1 MAKIFGIDLGTAN
14 TLICA
19 KGRGIILRA
28 PSVVAIND
36 TSREIVALGMSAKNM
51 LGKTPEGITAF
62 RPLRGGVIA
71 EYEVAS
77 KMVRGFLEVSGAF
90 SIFSRPAIIV
100 CIPHEATGVEKRA
113 LEDAIF
119 EAGARSVALIDEP
132 LAAAIG
138 TGLRVGAAK
147 GSMIVD
153 IGGGSTEIAVISHGG
168 IVSAGSVRIA
178 GDQFD
183 DAIVE
188 HLRKTRSTLI
198 GTATAEDLKRGC
210 GSAHAAFDKG
220 EMTVAGR
227 NLLSGLGATI
237 KVSSG
242 EIREAVREPLYE
254 IIDAIKHTLETTPP
268 ELSSDIYDYGIMLT
282 GGGAMLRGVD
292 RLISEKTGIKV
303 TVAKRPLEAV
313 CIGISR
319 VLESE
324 GQMGDLLRYR
334 GR

>member
-14 TLICA
+14 TLMCA
-19 KGRGIILRA
+19 KGKGIILRA

-36 TSREIVALGMSAKNM
+36 DSREIVALGMSAKSM

-71 EYEVAS
+71 EGEVAS
-77 KMVRGFLEVSGAF
+77 KMVRGYLEAVGAF
-90 SIFSRPAIIV
+90 SLFSRPAIIV
-100 CIPHEATGVEKRA
+100 CTPHAATGVEKRA

-138 TGLRVGAAK
+138 TGLRVGGVR
-147 GSMIVD
+147 GSMLVD
-153 IGGGSTEIAVISHGG
+153 IGGGSTEVAVISHGG
-168 IVSAGSVRIA
+168 IVSSGSIRIA
-178 GDQFD
+178 GDAFD

-188 HLRKTRSTLI
+188 YIKKTKDTLI
-198 GTATAEDLKRGC
+198 GVATAEELKRSC
-210 GSAHAAFDKG
+210 GSAHPDYDRNSCV
-220 EMTVAGR
+220 VAGR
-227 NLLSGLGATI
+227 NLLSGMGTMVNITSAD
-237 KVSSG
+237 
-242 EIREAVREPLYE
+242 IREAVKEPLEE
-254 IIDAIKHTLETTPP
+254 IIDAIKHTLESTPP
-268 ELSSDIYDYGIMLT
+268 ELSSDIYDFGIMLT
-282 GGGAMLRGVD
+282 GGGAMLRGTD
-292 RLISEKTGIKV
+292 KLISERTGIRV

-313 CIGISR
+313 CLGISR
-319 VLESE
+319 VIESE

>member
-14 TLICA
+14 TLICT
-19 KGRGIILRA
+19 KGKGIILRA

-36 TSREIVALGMSAKNM
+36 TSREIVALGKSAKNM

-90 SIFSRPAIIV
+90 SIFSRPSIIV

-119 EAGARSVALIDEP
+119 EAGARAVALIDEP
-132 LAAAIG
+132 IAAAIG

-147 GSMIVD
+147 GNMIVD

-168 IVSAGSVRIA
+168 IVSAGSTRIA
-178 GDQFD
+178 GDHFD
-183 DAIVE
+183 EAIVE
-188 HLRKTRSTLI
+188 HIRKTRNILI
-198 GTATAEDLKRGC
+198 GTSSAEDLKRAC
-210 GSAHAAFDKG
+210 GSAHPAYDRG
-220 EMTVAGR
+220 ELTVAGR
-227 NLLSGLGATI
+227 NLLGSLGSTI
-237 KVSSG
+237 RVSSS
-242 EIREAVREPLYE
+242 EIREALREPLDE
-254 IIDAIKHTLETTPP
+254 IIDVIKHTLETTPP
-268 ELSSDIYDYGIMLT
+268 ELSADIYDYGIMLT
-282 GGGAMLRGVD
+282 GGGAMLRGMD
-292 RLISEKTGIKV
+292 RLISEKTGVKV

-319 VLESE
+319 AIESE

>member
-1 MAKIFGIDLGTAN
+1 MAKIYGIDLGTAN
-14 TLICA
+14 TLICT
-19 KGRGIILRA
+19 KSRGIILRA

-36 TSREIVALGMSAKNM
+36 STRDIVALGMAAKNM

-77 KMVRGFLEVSGAF
+77 KMVRGYLEVIGAF
-90 SIFSRPAIIV
+90 SLFSRPSVIV
-100 CIPHEATGVEKRA
+100 CIPHEATDVEKRA

-138 TGLRVGAAK
+138 TGLRVGGAK

-168 IVSAGSVRIA
+168 TVSAGSVRVA
-178 GDQFD
+178 GDQLD
-183 DAIVE
+183 EAIVE
-188 HLRKTRSTLI
+188 HLRRHRDILI
-198 GTATAEDLKRGC
+198 GSATAEDLKRGY
-210 GSAHAAFDKG
+210 GSAHPAFDRG
-220 EMTVAGR
+220 ECTVAGR
-227 NLLSGLGATI
+227 NLLSGLGTNI
-237 KVSSG
+237 TVSSG
-242 EIREAVREPLYE
+242 EIREAVSEPLGR
-254 IIDAIKHTLETTPP
+254 IIDAIKNTLESTPP
-268 ELSSDIYDYGIMLT
+268 ELAADIYDYGVMLT
-282 GGGAMLRGVD
+282 GGGAMLRGMD
-292 RLISEKTGIKV
+292 RLISERTGIRV

-313 CIGISR
+313 CMGISR
-319 VLESE
+319 VIESE

>member
-19 KGRGIILRA
+19 KGKGIILRA

-36 TSREIVALGMSAKNM
+36 TSREIVALGMSAKSM

-90 SIFSRPAIIV
+90 SIFSRPSIIV

-119 EAGARSVALIDEP
+119 EAGARSVALIEEP

-178 GDQFD
+178 GDEFD
-183 DAIVE
+183 EAIVE
-188 HLRKTRSTLI
+188 HLRKTRNTLI

-210 GSAHAAFDKG
+210 GSAHSSFDKG
-220 EMTVAGR
+220 EMVVAGR
-227 NLLSGLGATI
+227 NLLSGMGATI
-237 KVSSG
+237 RVSSA
-242 EIREAVREPLYE
+242 EVREAVREPLGE
-254 IIDAIKHTLETTPP
+254 IIDAISHTLETTPP
-268 ELSSDIYDYGIMLT
+268 ELSADIYDYGIMLT
-282 GGGAMLRGVD
+282 GGGAMLRGID
-292 RLISEKTGIKV
+292 RLITEKTGIKV

>member
-14 TLICA
+14 TLICT
-19 KGRGIILRA
+19 KGKGIILRA

-36 TSREIVALGMSAKNM
+36 STREIVALGMAAKNM

-71 EYEVAS
+71 EYDVAS
-77 KMVRGFLEVSGAF
+77 KMIRGFLEARNAF
-90 SIFSRPAIIV
+90 SIFSRPSIIV

-119 EAGARSVALIDEP
+119 EAGARSVALIEEP
-132 LAAAIG
+132 LAGAIG

-183 DAIVE
+183 DSIVE
-188 HLRKTRSTLI
+188 YLRTTRSTLI
-198 GTATAEDLKRGC
+198 GVATAEDLKRAC
-210 GSAHAAFDKG
+210 GSAHPAFDNG
-220 EMTVAGR
+220 ELTVAGR
-227 NLLSGLGATI
+227 NLLNGMGTTI

-242 EIREAVREPLYE
+242 EIREALNEPLTE
-254 IIDAIKHTLETTPP
+254 VIDAIKHTLEMTPP

-282 GGGAMLRGVD
+282 GGGAMLRGIGK
-292 RLISEKTGIKV
+292 LINEKTGIKV
-303 TVAKRPLEAV
+303 TIAKRPLEAV

-319 VLESE
+319 VIESE

>member
-1 MAKIFGIDLGTAN
+1 MAKIFGMDLGTAN
-14 TLICA
+14 TLICT
-19 KGRGIILRA
+19 KGKGIILRA

-36 TSREIVALGMSAKNM
+36 SSREIVALGMSARSM

-77 KMVRGFLEVSGAF
+77 KMVRGFLEVSNAF
-90 SIFSRPAIIV
+90 SLFSRPEIIV

-113 LEDAIF
+113 LEDSIF
-119 EAGARSVALIDEP
+119 EAGARSVALVDEP

-138 TGLRVGAAK
+138 TGLRVGGAK

-153 IGGGSTEIAVISHGG
+153 IGGGSTEVAVISHGG
-168 IVSAGSVRIA
+168 IVSAGSIRVA
-178 GDQFD
+178 GDHFD

-188 HLRKTRSTLI
+188 YLRKTRDTFI
-198 GTATAEDLKRGC
+198 GVATAEELKRAC
-210 GSAHAAFDKG
+210 GSAHPAFDRG
-220 EMTVAGR
+220 EMKVAGR
-227 NLLSGLGATI
+227 NLLNGLGAI
-237 KVSSG
+237 ISVSSG
-242 EIREAVREPLYE
+242 EIREAVKEPLDQ
-254 IIDAIKHTLETTPP
+254 IIDAIKHTLESTPP

-282 GGGAMLRGVD
+282 GGGAMLRGTD
-292 RLISEKTGIKV
+292 RLISERTGIRV

-313 CIGISR
+313 CTGISR
-319 VLESE
+319 IIESE

>member
-14 TLICA
+14 TLICT
-19 KGRGIILRA
+19 KGKGIILRA

-36 TSREIVALGMSAKNM
+36 NTRDIVALGMSAKNM

-77 KMVRGFLEVSGAF
+77 KMVRGFLEVSNAF
-90 SIFSRPAIIV
+90 SIFSRPSIIV

-168 IVSAGSVRIA
+168 IVSAGSVRVA
-178 GDQFD
+178 GDHFD
-183 DAIVE
+183 EAIVE
-188 HLRKTRSTLI
+188 HVRETRNTLI
-198 GTATAEDLKRGC
+198 GAASAEDLKRGC
-210 GSAHAAFDKG
+210 GSAHPAFDRG

-227 NLLSGLGATI
+227 NLLSGLGTTI

-242 EIREAVREPLYE
+242 EIREALDEPLEE
-254 IIDAIKHTLETTPP
+254 IIDAVKHTLEITPP
-268 ELSSDIYDYGIMLT
+268 ELSADIYDYGIMLT
-282 GGGAMLRGVD
+282 GGGAMLRGVG
-292 RLISEKTGIKV
+292 RLITEKTGIKV

-319 VLESE
+319 VIESE